1 MKKNSIFLSMIG
13 LSAAFHSLVLVS
25 VPGDGFRT
33 PSSAQEDKIVS
44 TIRMI
49 KFETPPPVNTPDKPQ
64 EKEAVE
70 KTVEPLPEIPPV
82 REAAPGEE
90 VREDDETQDRDTGN
104 NEEALEGSE
113 TQGQE
118 KSNDNRNNEV
128 LQEGRT
134 EGSGATT
141 DSEYEALLAY
151 IKDFISNNLVYPP
164 IARRRNIQGTVGISF
179 EIETNGELVSVS
191 VNGSSGSSVL
201 DNAAVSLVNKIRPFE
216 NVTIKRKLTLRVN
229 IEYKLT
235 E

>member
-1 MKKNSIFLSMIG
+1 MKKNRMFLSMLG
-13 LSAAFHSLVLVS
+13 FSAAFHSLVMIGVS
-25 VPGDGFRT
+25 GDGLCT
-33 PSSAQEDKIVS
+33 PPPYQGDKIVS
-44 TIRMI
+44 TLKMI
-49 KFETPPPVNTPDKPQ
+49 KVETPPPVNAPDKPQ
-64 EKEAVE
+64 EKPTVE
-70 KTVEPLPEIPPV
+70 KIAEPLPEIPPV
-82 REAAPGEE
+82 QETAFSDE
-90 VREDDETQDRDTGN
+90 VRKDDETHERDTGN

-128 LQEGRT
+128 LQEGRAE
-134 EGSGATT
+134 EGGTTT
-141 DSEYEALLAY
+141 DREYEALLAY

-216 NVTIKRKLTLRVN
+216 NVTIKRKLALRVN